1 MHVTEIR
8 ELSTSELYKE
18 LYEQER
24 SLMNL
29 RFQKVTRQLTN
40 TNALRDTRKNIA
52 RVRTVLRERQIVE
65 QMGTN

>member
-65 QMGTN
+65 HMRVN